1 MSIFSYINE
10 ATESP
15 GPKPSRSEQQW
26 IALGVQY
33 AEAKAKGVSAK
44 KFAEDKG
51 IKYSSFTSAMSRYS
65 SRIKTAVQVEKLQKK
80 PGNKLTKAE
89 RQLILVNSFRKS
101 IRDKIANEGAA
112 VNNKSARW
120 FTETLKKGIRGH
132 QVSKPQPGKL
142 YAYIYDAKHK
152 DTLPYWDK
160 YPLIIYLG
168 LGKHNLMYGL
178 NLHYIPPKARQQ
190 FLEELLKQYASTPT
204 ITNST
209 KLKIDWT
216 KVKGFAGADVMIK
229 AYIPG
234 NIKGP
239 LVEIKPSDWA
249 NVVMMPL
256 QQFMSKGKRY
266 SAQKVWTGMAK
277 GNTKKPD

>member
-1 MSIFSYINE
+1 MSIISFINE
-10 ATESP
+10 STERTV
-15 GPKPSRSEQQW
+15 KPTKNEQQW
-26 IALGVQY
+26 VAIGVDWY
-33 AEAKAKGVSAK
+33 NAKAKGQSGKA
-44 KFAEDKG
+44 FADERG
-51 IKYSSFTSAMSRYS
+51 LNYATFTKAMSRYA
-65 SRIKTAVQVEKLQKK
+65 SRIKLAHQVQKLEKK

-89 RQLILVNSFRKS
+89 RQLIMINSFRKS

-132 QVSKPQPGKL
+132 QVSKPQPGKI

-160 YPLIIYLG
+160 YPLVIYLG

-216 KVKGFAGADVMIK
+216 KVKGFQGADQMIK

-239 LVEIKPSDWA
+239 LVEIKPADWA

-256 QQFMSKGKRY
+256 QSFQSKGKRF
-266 SAQKVWTGMAK
+266 SAQKVWANAK
-277 GNTKKPD
+277 

>member
-1 MSIFSYINE
+1 MSIISFVNE
-10 ATESP
+10 ATERAQV
-15 GPKPSRSEQQW
+15 KPTKNEQQW
-26 IALGVQY
+26 IQIGLDFAK
-33 AEAKAKGVSAK
+33 AKAKGQTGKA
-44 KFAEDKG
+44 FADERG
-51 IKYSSFTSAMSRYS
+51 LNYATFTKAMSRYA

-80 PGNKLTKAE
+80 PGNKLTKQE
-89 RQLILVNSFRKS
+89 RQLIMVNSFRKS

-112 VNNKSARW
+112 VNNKSAKW
-120 FTETLKKGIRGH
+120 FEETLKKGVRGH
-132 QVSKPQPGKL
+132 KVSKPQPGKL

-152 DTLPYWDK
+152 DTLAYWDK
-160 YPLIIYLG
+160 YPLVIYLG

-216 KVKGFAGADVMIK
+216 KVKGFAGADQMIK

-249 NVVMMPL
+249 NVTLLPL
-256 QQFMSKGKRY
+256 QQFMSKGKRF
-266 SAQKVWTGMAK
+266 SAQKVWA
-277 GNTKKPD
+277 NA

>member
-10 ATESP
+10 AATP
-15 GPKPSRSEQQW
+15 TAKPSKNEQQW
-26 IALGVQY
+26 IQIGVEY
-33 AEAKAKGVSAK
+33 AHARTKGLNGK
-44 KFAEDKG
+44 QFAEQRG
-51 IKYSSFTSAMSRYS
+51 LKYETFTRAMSRYA
-65 SRIKTAVQVEKLQKK
+65 SRIKLAVQVEKLQSK
-80 PGNKLTKAE
+80 PGNKLTKQE
-89 RQLILVNSFRKS
+89 RQLIMVNSFRKS

-112 VNNKSARW
+112 VNNKSAKW

-132 QVSKPQPGKL
+132 NVSKPQPGKI

-152 DTLPYWDK
+152 DTLDYWDK
-160 YPLIIYLG
+160 YPLVIYLG

-209 KLKIDWT
+209 KLKIDWS
-216 KVKGFAGADVMIK
+216 KVKGFHGADQMIK

-239 LVEIKPSDWA
+239 LVEIKPADWA
-249 NVVMMPL
+249 NVTLLPL
-256 QQFMSKGKRY
+256 QQFMSKGKRF
-266 SAQKVWTGMAK
+266 SAQKVWAASK
-277 GNTKKPD
+277 